1 MWKCKRC
8 SEQLENEF
16 DKCWNC
22 GCLRDGSHPSDSNDG
37 IDDFSPEQVLPN
49 GELLSRRV
57 AARDTATSRSDVAQA
72 LTRRYKDAYFS
83 ARWLIRIGSLIKWGA
98 LLIVVIGVAISQ
110 AFGGE
115 TLFVPAIALSI
126 AVAIPTFILGILI
139 SGQGQTH
146 LATLDTA
153 VNTSRHLSKDE
164 VVAILMG

>member
-16 DKCWNC
+16 DKCWSC
-22 GCLRDGSHPSDSNDG
+22 GCLRDGSHPSESDDG

-57 AARDTATSRSDVAQA
+57 AERDMSPSRSDFALA
-72 LTRRYKDAYFS
+72 LTKRYKDAYFS

-98 LLIVVIGVAISQ
+98 LFIVVIGFAISQ
-110 AFGGE
+110 AIGGGN
-115 TLFVPAIALSI
+115 LFVATI
-126 AVAIPTFILGILI
+126 AVSLGLAIPTFILGILI

-164 VVAILMG
+164 VFAIIMG

>member
-22 GCLRDGSHPSDSNDG
+22 GCLRDGSHPSESDDG
-37 IDDFSPEQVLPN
+37 IDDYSPEQILPN

-57 AARDTATSRSDVAQA
+57 AAECIPPSRSDFAQA
-72 LTRRYKDAYFS
+72 LTKRYKDAYFS
-83 ARWLIRIGSLIKWGA
+83 ARWLIRIGGLIKWGA
-98 LLIVVIGVAISQ
+98 LFIVVIGLAISQ
-110 AFGGE
+110 TIGGRN
-115 TLFVPAIALSI
+115 LMAASFAVSLG
-126 AVAIPTFILGILI
+126 VAIPTFILGILI

-164 VVAILMG
+164 VISILMG

>member
-8 SEQLENEF
+8 SEKLENEF

-22 GCLRDGSHPSDSNDG
+22 GCLRDGTHPSESDYG

-57 AARDTATSRSDVAQA
+57 TSSDINTSRSDVAQA

-98 LLIVVIGVAISQ
+98 LLIVVIGVAVSQ
-110 AFGGE
+110 AFGGGSF
-115 TLFVPAIALSI
+115 FVPAIALSI

-153 VNTSRHLSKDE
+153 VNTSRHLSKDD